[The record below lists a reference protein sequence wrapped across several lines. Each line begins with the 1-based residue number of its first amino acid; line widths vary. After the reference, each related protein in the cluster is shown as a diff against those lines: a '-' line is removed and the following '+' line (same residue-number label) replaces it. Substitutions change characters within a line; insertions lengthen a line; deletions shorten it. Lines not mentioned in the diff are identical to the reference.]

1 MLRLSEKILMCA
13 AVLLLTAAIG
23 TAAELSDKERL
34 GEKLF
39 FDNDLSTPP
48 GQACA
53 ACHAQEVGWTG
64 PESTINAGGAVYPG
78 AVHTRFGNRKP
89 PSAAYGGDSPTLDH
103 VMGSFTGGMFWDGR
117 ATGWALGDPLA
128 EQAMGPF
135 LNPLEQNNPNEKT
148 VVDKVL
154 LSDYSTL
161 FKQVCGSK
169 YNVKKYYVCIAESI
183 AAYESSAEVS
193 AYTSKY
199 DKYLAGEAT
208 LTDQEGFG
216 LTLFIAPNN
225 NNGIREDG
233 EGGNCAACH
242 LSEPGLYS
250 DKALFTDFTYDNLG
264 VPKNPQNPFYTMP
277 RKWNPAGY
285 NWVDMGLGGF
295 LDNAMPEYAM
305 ENYGKHKVPTLRNV
319 DLRPDQNFVK
329 AYSHNGYFKSL
340 EEIVHFYNTRDVSTW
355 PTAEVPQ
362 NINTAELGNLGLC
375 EEEEAAIVAFLKT
388 LSDGYTPTP

>member
-1 MLRLSEKILMCA
+1 
-13 AVLLLTAAIG
+13 
-23 TAAELSDKERL
+23 
-34 GEKLF
+34 
-39 FDNDLSTPP
+39 
-48 GQACA
+48 
-53 ACHAQEVGWTG
+53 
-64 PESTINAGGAVYPG
+64 
-78 AVHTRFGNRKP
+78 
-89 PSAAYGGDSPTLDH
+89 
-103 VMGSFTGGMFWDGR
+103 MFWDGR
-117 ATGWALGDPLA
+117 ATGWTVGDPLA

-199 DKYLAGEAT
+199 DKYLAGEAA
-208 LTDQEGFG
+208 LTDQEVLG
-216 LTLFIAPNN
+216 LRLFNAPNN
-225 NNGIREDG
+225 NNGYKEND

-242 LSEPGLYS
+242 PSEPGPYS
-250 DKALFTDFTYDNLG
+250 DKALLTDFTYDNLG
-264 VPKNPQNPFYTMP
+264 VPKNPQNPFYTIP
-277 RKWNPAGY
+277 I
-285 NWVDMGLGGF
+285 
-295 LDNAMPEYAM
+295 YAM

-362 NINTAELGNLGLC
+362 NINTAELGNLGLS
-375 EEEEAAIVAFLKT
+375 EEEDAAIVAFLKT